1 MRLSVKTLAAML
13 IGLALA
19 AFQFDTGAQSRSSS
33 RSSSTSRSSS
43 VSRSTSRSSGSASR
57 QTTSGTYKRSSG
69 SVKTAAPRP
78 DSKPK
83 ADRPSSS
90 SRRKADISPA
100 ERNPSRPSSGNS
112 GIRPGGGKP
121 AGKPSVDRPSSDKPS
136 ANRPSVN
143 RPSDNRPPA
152 HKPNHPKPDFKP
164 GNHHKPMP
172 VPRPGHPK
180 PHRVHPNDRGF
191 MHHHKLSHHWAPR
204 PHYYGYRVRSLP
216 VHAHRH
222 YHGGVTY
229 YCYNNIWYRPFGGH
243 YVVCRPPFG
252 TLLAA
257 NLIAD
262 LALTAVKISYYNS
275 LVQANA
281 NILAS
286 NKLGVVQNFA
296 DAGASYYYQD
306 GVFYTLGP
314 NGQYMVIAPPAGAL
328 VESLPEDYEV
338 VTLSDGNV
346 YYKVDNTIYRMTIDE
361 GKPYF
366 EVVGQM

>member
-1 MRLSVKTLAAML
+1 
-13 IGLALA
+13 
-19 AFQFDTGAQSRSSS
+19 
-33 RSSSTSRSSS
+33 
-43 VSRSTSRSSGSASR
+43 
-57 QTTSGTYKRSSG
+57 
-69 SVKTAAPRP
+69 
-78 DSKPK
+78 
-83 ADRPSSS
+83 
-90 SRRKADISPA
+90 
-100 ERNPSRPSSGNS
+100 
-112 GIRPGGGKP
+112 
-121 AGKPSVDRPSSDKPS
+121 
-136 ANRPSVN
+136 
-143 RPSDNRPPA
+143 
-152 HKPNHPKPDFKP
+152 
-164 GNHHKPMP
+164 
-172 VPRPGHPK
+172 
-180 PHRVHPNDRGF
+180 
-191 MHHHKLSHHWAPR
+191 MHHHKLSHHWSPR

-222 YHGGVTY
+222 YYGGVTY

-286 NKLGVVQNFA
+286 DNLGVVRNYA
-296 DAGASYYYQD
+296 DAGVSYYYQD
-306 GVFYTLGP
+306 GVFYTMGP

-338 VTLSDGNV
+338 VTLADGNV

>member
-1 MRLSVKTLAAML
+1 
-13 IGLALA
+13 
-19 AFQFDTGAQSRSSS
+19 
-33 RSSSTSRSSS
+33 
-43 VSRSTSRSSGSASR
+43 
-57 QTTSGTYKRSSG
+57 
-69 SVKTAAPRP
+69 
-78 DSKPK
+78 
-83 ADRPSSS
+83 
-90 SRRKADISPA
+90 
-100 ERNPSRPSSGNS
+100 
-112 GIRPGGGKP
+112 
-121 AGKPSVDRPSSDKPS
+121 
-136 ANRPSVN
+136 
-143 RPSDNRPPA
+143 
-152 HKPNHPKPDFKP
+152 
-164 GNHHKPMP
+164 MP

-275 LVQANA
+275 LAQANV

-286 NKLGVVQNFA
+286 GNLGVVQNFA